1 VKKNLEEEMAAAL
14 DGQFFWEKT
23 TKYEDANTGYM
34 AEIRR
39 VQRKFAKPVQKPKPI
54 YVPVI
59 NKVKTVDKRIE
70 ALKKMPDEFE
80 KLHDAIADLYG
91 ISKRE
96 LEGEGPRTKTFPAY
110 VHYVWSA
117 VRYNPNVTVAEIG
130 KKIGR
135 HHSTVIY
142 HRNHFESKKHLYLDN
157 IKIIDDIFDYKE
169 PV

>member
-1 VKKNLEEEMAAAL
+1 MKRDLEAEMAAAL
-14 DGQFFWEKT
+14 DGQFFWERT
-23 TKYEDANTGYM
+23 TKYEDANNGDT
-34 AEIRR
+34 ADIRR
-39 VQRKFAKPVQKPKPI
+39 IQRKFAKAKPKPEPI
-54 YVPVI
+54 YVPEI
-59 NKVKTVDKRIE
+59 NKVKTVDQRIE

-80 KLHDAIADLYG
+80 KLHNAIIDLYG

-110 VHYVWSA
+110 AHYVWSA

-142 HRNHFESKKHLYLDN
+142 HRDLFESKKHLYLDN
-157 IKIIDDIFDYKE
+157 IKLIDDIFNYK
-169 PV
+169 